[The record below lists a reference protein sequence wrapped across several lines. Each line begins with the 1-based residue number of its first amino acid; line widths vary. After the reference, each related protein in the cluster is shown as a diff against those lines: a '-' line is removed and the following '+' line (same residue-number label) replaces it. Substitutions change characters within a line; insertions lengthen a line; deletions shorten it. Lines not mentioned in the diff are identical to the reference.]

1 MATSIRAEYASIALS
16 HFFAPARPVPNFLAL
31 GATKTPDRGFRPG
44 SVLIGSSVQAESVL
58 AFGAV
63 NVALAVALGAKD
75 GCQDGDGAV
84 RRLFAAHVPH
94 FDLDEPST
102 PAAIAFSHGW
112 SPFTW
117 SVRPL
122 DHDPIPRENLSG
134 GAALMKHDS

>member
-1 MATSIRAEYASIALS
+1 MLIADS
-16 HFFAPARPVPNFLAL
+16 AAVDRIFFNRPVARM
-31 GATKTPDRGFRPG
+31 D
-44 SVLIGSSVQAESVL
+44 
-58 AFGAV
+58 
-63 NVALAVALGAKD
+63 
-75 GCQDGDGAV
+75 DGAV